1 MISSQMKMVP
11 SASDFEA
18 SVWKKYSFNIG
29 CVIRLWYLN
38 IVLFNWHLTCLTIH
52 WNNIDFD
59 ELNDHSKHFKINPSK
74 LMMKIVEL
82 ITFHMFDICWR
93 FFFFFFCNYNLIV
106 CSLETLLFLLLHTL
120 YNIISDNT
128 VYRYYFKI
136 AIIVCL
142 QI

>member
-93 FFFFFFCNYNLIV
+93 FFFFFFVIIILSYVHLKL
-106 CSLETLLFLLLHTL
+106 CSFCCYTRYITSFR
-120 YNIISDNT
+120 IILCT
-128 VYRYYFKI
+128 G
-136 AIIVCL
+136 IIL
-142 QI
+142 KLP